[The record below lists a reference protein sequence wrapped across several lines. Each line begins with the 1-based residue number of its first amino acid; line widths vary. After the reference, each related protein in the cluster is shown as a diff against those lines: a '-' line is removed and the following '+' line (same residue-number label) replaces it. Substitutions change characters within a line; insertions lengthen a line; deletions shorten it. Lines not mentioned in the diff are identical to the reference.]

1 MAKIN
6 REKFFRVWFDT
17 ASLNRK
23 ISQGEVCTFL
33 SGLRELQCLYHCDEA
48 AAGHLCFNAQEA
60 NQLDSVIMPKMR
72 QASLPNYE
80 NDIHE
85 VCLALINHKKEW
97 IYPKWGFAFED
108 DDDPNL
114 YQGYRQTGTW
124 NGWQKPLLPL
134 GVFLKFLEDS
144 TKGNNDQDFY
154 VNGDHDQAIVTIR
167 TRVSRYTHL
176 SEGADKYEEV
186 VYRPRS
192 ILITQSP
199 FLVYVYEPDGYCF
212 EEGDCLEP
220 NHIDWKGYR

>member
-6 REKFFRVWFDT
+6 RSKFFNVWHEVAT
-17 ASLNRK
+17 LNHK

-33 SGLRELQCLYHCDEA
+33 SGLHELQCLYHCDEA

-72 QASLPNYE
+72 QASLPDYG

-97 IYPKWGFAFED
+97 IYPKWGFSFED

-124 NGWQKPLLPL
+124 NGWQKPLLPKAS
-134 GVFLKFLEDS
+134 FLKFLEDS
-144 TKGNNDQDFY
+144 THGNNDADY
-154 VNGDHDQAIVTIR
+154 YCNSDDETAVITLRTCTARVTL
-167 TRVSRYTHL
+167 L
-176 SEGADKYEEV
+176 SEGADKYEET
-186 VYRPRS
+186 VYRPRM
-192 ILITQSP
+192 IQTTQSP
-199 FLVYVYEPDGYCF
+199 VWVYEPDGYCF